1 MYITLL
7 RKNQS
12 MQVKK
17 LWKRKKEGK
26 YLVYEETRQKQN
38 QEININTLLC
48 RGDGGIPT
56 QSAKTS
62 RMDGPLQM
70 SSDLEN
76 AKINTNMQLYYSTI
90 SAQTNQLLTHAHAH
104 THTHKFN
111 S

>member
-17 LWKRKKEGK
+17 LWKKKKERK
-26 YLVYEETRQKQN
+26 FY
-38 QEININTLLC
+38 INTLLC

-76 AKINTNMQLYYSTI
+76 AKINTNMQLDYSTI
-90 SAQTNQLLTHAHAH
+90 CAQTNQLLTHTH
-104 THTHKFN
+104 THTHTFN